1 MFAISEVCKMKKLYY
16 LYNTSN
22 KDLVNLRIKRA
33 FMIMLAAFVLIM
45 LFDAISA
52 FGGEIDNKEAYSEI
66 RIEIKSGDT
75 LWDISKEYGDAN
87 QDIRTN
93 IAEIMSI
100 NQLDD
105 ANIKVGQILIIR
117 DYSGGNS
124 KI

>member
-1 MFAISEVCKMKKLYY
+1 MKKLYY